1 MKLVIVLRFILVGF
15 NEYFLTMLLLESTTP
30 NLQFVGILVL
40 KLCQKSYKTHPGCRS
55 LINAFWVAVGGRLK
69 LPRCVQAYMAVFGYD
84 HTEVKDKTLLLS
96 HLSSLICSCSLAA
109 AVLADVAFHPV
120 PSVGIVREQTLL
132 LLILVFLSESIMLC
146 FHERFG
152 WLSTLLVPSWSRDLP
167 QWKPDLQ
174 WWASFLTPWRL
185 MVWLASLGLCIA
197 RSHEELL
204 TRLSG
209 RSDVPG

>member
-1 MKLVIVLRFILVGF
+1 MVDATIMSEGHFIPGRDFRFVRALLYQGVFEIFSATLKACVQGRSLEDVIVLRFILVGF

-96 HLSSLICSCSLAA
+96 HLSSLSLRLYLPL
-109 AVLADVAFHPV
+109 V
-120 PSVGIVREQTLL
+120 STWRVGVVI
-132 LLILVFLSESIMLC
+132 F
-146 FHERFG
+146 
-152 WLSTLLVPSWSRDLP
+152 
-167 QWKPDLQ
+167 K
-174 WWASFLTPWRL
+174 
-185 MVWLASLGLCIA
+185 
-197 RSHEELL
+197 
-204 TRLSG
+204 
-209 RSDVPG
+209 